1 MCQALDPN
9 PGKSAVNKHMNTA
22 AEILS
27 HIQMRGDRKKK
38 KKELNGTLKNIV
50 DKG

>member
-22 AEILS
+22 ADLEPYS
-27 HIQMRGDRKKK
+27 NERRQKEK